1 MDIEKIFNSEE
12 IGGIIMKYYVEGK
25 VFENQEEALKY
36 ENGLAEEK
44 RKQEELKVQ
53 KKARIDEI
61 EQKQKEVRDLINQF
75 YKDYGVNSGLLGW
88 LDLFL

>member
-1 MDIEKIFNSEE
+1 
-12 IGGIIMKYYVEGK
+12 MKYYVEGK
-25 VFENQEEALKY
+25 VFENEEEALNY
-36 ENGLAEEK
+36 EKGLNEEK